1 MAAPVAHVPVV
12 SYPEAN
18 IDSVHIALQ
27 TPDGTAGRA
36 DARTPG
42 SKGPPA
48 RHMQVLTLVTMH

>member
-12 SYPEAN
+12 SYADAN

-27 TPDGTAGRA
+27 TPDGTTGRA
-36 DARTPG
+36 NARSPG

-48 RHMQVLTLVTMH
+48 RHMQVLTLVKAH